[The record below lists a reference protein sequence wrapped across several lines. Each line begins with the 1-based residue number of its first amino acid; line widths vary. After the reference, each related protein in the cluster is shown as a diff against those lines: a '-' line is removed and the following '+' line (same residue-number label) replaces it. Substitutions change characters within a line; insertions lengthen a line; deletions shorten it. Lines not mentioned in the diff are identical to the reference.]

1 MSEQSPA
8 RKILVTVDGSVY
20 SNNAI
25 NYLIDLYAD
34 TKNISFH
41 LFSVFSP
48 GPLPPAGQ
56 EWMDELSLMNALSK
70 EARNRY
76 SRTRRFLNTATEH
89 MVRGGFDPAQISTE
103 VQWLKMGIAADVLQK
118 ATNGLYD
125 ALIIGRRGIGK
136 IEELFMGS
144 VSASILGKNH
154 EVPIWIV
161 DKQVKSDR
169 FLVPV
174 DGSLHS
180 LKAVDHLGY
189 MLADHP
195 RAEITLFHSSALLAA
210 RPSTEPVDFHAQW
223 GKEWC
228 EEYLEGPDGLHLAPR
243 QLLIEGGVDP
253 ARIYWQ
259 HAAKGIEPARQ
270 IIRQALID
278 DFGTIVMGRRSDA
291 GARGLLKSVSD
302 RVVFMADKVAIWIVG

>member
-1 MSEQSPA
+1 MSEQIPG

-25 NYLIDLYAD
+25 NYLTDLYAGA
-34 TKNISFH
+34 KNVSFH
-41 LFSVFSP
+41 LFSVYNP
-48 GPLPPAGQ
+48 GPLPPAGR
-56 EWMDELSLMNALSK
+56 EWMDELSLMNALSR

-76 SRTRRFLNTATEH
+76 SRTRRFLKTAEEH
-89 MVRGGFDPAQISTE
+89 MVRGGLDASRISTE
-103 VQWLKMGIAADVLQK
+103 IQWLRTGIAADILGK
-118 ATNGLYD
+118 ATDGLYD

-144 VSASILGKNH
+144 VSASVLEKSH

-161 DKQVKSDR
+161 DKQVKSDK

-174 DGSLHS
+174 DGTLHS

-210 RPSTEPVDFHAQW
+210 RPSSEPADFYAQW
-223 GKEWC
+223 GKEWS
-228 EEYLEGPDGLHLAPR
+228 EKYLAGPNSIHQAPR
-243 QLLIEGGVDP
+243 QLLIEAGFDP
-253 ARIYWQ
+253 NRIYWQ
-259 HAAKGIEPARQ
+259 HAFKGLEPARQ

-278 DFGTIVMGRRSDA
+278 DFGTIVMGRRRDS
-291 GARGLLKSVSD
+291 GSRGLLNSISN
-302 RVVFMADKVAIWIVG
+302 RVVFMADQVAIWIVG